1 MPDPHT
7 ACYFVSPHFP
17 SSAGARHAVLDP
29 ATLETVGQRAEV
41 TADEIQDALAKV
53 TAAQAGW
60 KKLDAA
66 DLLEA
71 GMVWINNPMIDN
83 DALPFGG
90 WKSSGLG
97 RELGRQGL
105 DAFRRSKM
113 VIMDHKPA
121 RQDWWYPYP
130 DDWFLETGGRKLS

>member
-90 WKSSGLG
+90 RFVAGHNPRPDRRG
-97 RELGRQGL
+97 RRCALVQ
-105 DAFRRSKM
+105 
-113 VIMDHKPA
+113 
-121 RQDWWYPYP
+121 
-130 DDWFLETGGRKLS
+130 